1 MWTALS
7 ILPLACLALA
17 AWRDLA
23 ARAIPDALPAVLAL
37 TALALRARA
46 GSGALLVSLVIG
58 AILFLVLAALH
69 GRGLLGGG
77 DVKLA
82 AGVALGL
89 APGAVAGFLMAT
101 GIAGLA
107 LALLHLGLRI
117 LPRSRAVCGTL
128 PLPGR
133 VWRAERWRI
142 ARRGS
147 LPYGVAIAC
156 GGAWAILLGPGG

>member
-7 ILPLACLALA
+7 LLPIACLALA

-37 TALALRARA
+37 TALTLRARA
-46 GSGALLVSLVIG
+46 GSGALLFSVVTG

-82 AGVALGL
+82 SGVALGL

-101 GIAGLA
+101 GLAGLA
-107 LALLHLGLRI
+107 LALLHLLLRA
-117 LPRSRAVCGTL
+117 LPTPRAAGGDG
-128 PLPGR
+128 PLLRR